1 MSALRRPSVALVF
14 LAGVMAGA
22 ILIGLAGERVWS
34 GARAGETSGSV
45 FSGNWAVAPVG
56 DNWYHCWV
64 VSPEGKLYT
73 VNADRRMEK
82 LEVKGILDLTKAE
95 ED

>member
-22 ILIGLAGERVWS
+22 ILIGVAGEKVWS
-34 GARAGETSGSV
+34 KARAEETSGRVS
-45 FSGNWAVAPVG
+45 SGNWAVASVG